1 MKWLILLVIIVV
13 GSVSTA
19 LIVLEDPGYVLLSW
33 DVFTVETSLAF
44 FVLAI
49 LLMYGLLYMLQR
61 FITRVW
67 GLPDRM
73 HRWQAQ
79 RHAEQAHHAYHQ
91 GMRELAQGHWQ
102 RAEKQL
108 LRHVKYS
115 AEPMLHYLA
124 AAYAAQQ
131 QGHQANRDRYLQL
144 AATTEGSD
152 LAVSLTQAKLQI
164 TQQQHEQALATLSRL
179 HELEPRNT
187 YVLKLLQRTYQALA
201 DWESLRQ
208 LLPVLRKLPGTDEKD
223 IEKLDRE
230 VFSGL
235 LESIGKQHQRDA
247 LEKLWHELP
256 KHLHEDVR
264 LVKSY
269 VDQLRRVDADD
280 AAEQILRKTLKKNW
294 NEALAL
300 RYGLLE
306 TSDTARQLKTAED
319 WIREHGKS
327 ANLLLTL
334 GRLCL
339 RNRLWGKAR
348 IYFESSIGIEP
359 QAVAYRELGLLLEHL
374 GDHDAAMN
382 CYRDG
387 MQLAADTMHIDYPE
401 PQPTLDSGQELE
413 DSKEG

>member
-1 MKWLILLVIIVV
+1 MKWLLLLVIIAV
-13 GSVSTA
+13 GSVTTA

-33 DVFTVETSLAF
+33 DVFSVETSLAF
-44 FVLAI
+44 FVLA
-49 LLMYGLLYMLQR
+49 LLFAYGLLYSLQR
-61 FITRVW
+61 FITRAW
-67 GLPDRM
+67 GLPDKVQQ
-73 HRWQAQ
+73 WQQQ
-79 RHAEQAHHAYHQ
+79 RHAGQAHHAYYQ

-115 AEPMLHYLA
+115 AVPMLHYLA

-144 AATTEGSD
+144 AAATEGSD

-164 TQQQHEQALATLSRL
+164 SQQQHEQALATLSRL

-187 YVLKLLQRTYQALA
+187 YVLRLLRQTYLALG
-201 DWESLRQ
+201 DWESLRK
-208 LLPVLRKLPGTDEKD
+208 LLPVLRKLPGMDEKA
-223 IEKLDRE
+223 IEQLDRE

-235 LESIGKQHQRDA
+235 LETIGKLHKHDA

-256 KHLHEDVR
+256 KHLQEDVS

-269 VDQLRRVDADD
+269 ADQLRGADADD
-280 AAEQILRKTLKKNW
+280 IAEQVLRKTLKKNW
-294 NEALAL
+294 NEALVL

-306 TSDTARQLKTAED
+306 SDDAARQLKIAED

-348 IYFESSIGIEP
+348 IYFESSISIEP

-387 MQLAADTMHIDYPE
+387 MQLAADTLHIDYPE
-401 PQPTLDSGQELE
+401 PQLQPGTNTEST
-413 DSKEG
+413 